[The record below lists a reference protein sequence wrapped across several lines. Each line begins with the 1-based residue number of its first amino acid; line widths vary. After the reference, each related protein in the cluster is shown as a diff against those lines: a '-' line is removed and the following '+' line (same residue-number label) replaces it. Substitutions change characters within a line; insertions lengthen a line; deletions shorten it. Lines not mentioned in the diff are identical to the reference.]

1 MIHVLLKIL
10 WIIIFDNL
18 INNPKMFN
26 GVRDDLAAKPYIPQK
41 KILQ

>member
-1 MIHVLLKIL
+1 MYFLRNL

-26 GVRDDLAAKPYIPQK
+26 GVTDDLALKPYIPQK
-41 KILQ
+41 KILL